1 MKTLHPPR
9 DGNAQPSDNLPAHK
23 ARVRINPQ
31 GQLRPAVTQIKIL
44 EICAREKQL
53 HKSAQMQKIVMDE
66 SPVLPRF
73 NTKNHHMKIS
83 VTCAQAKKCTSM
95 HK

>member
-9 DGNAQPSDNLPAHK
+9 DGDAQPSNNLAAYKAH
-23 ARVRINPQ
+23 VRINPRE
-31 GQLRPAVTQIKIL
+31 QLRPAVTQIKIL
-44 EICAREKQL
+44 GICAREKQL

-66 SPVLPRF
+66 NRVLLRF